1 MSIPKCGIYIPKFE
15 TEIWYKESAF
25 FLKQQMI
32 IELSLMFSLFI
43 RMIISF
49 EDLDGMV
56 FVEDDPGGEFLLQT
70 EFLAGFVP

>member
-1 MSIPKCGIYIPKFE
+1 M
-15 TEIWYKESAF
+15 
-25 FLKQQMI
+25 

-43 RMIISF
+43 RMIIGF

-56 FVEDDPGGEFLLQT
+56 VVEDDPGGWGLLQT

>member
-1 MSIPKCGIYIPKFE
+1 
-15 TEIWYKESAF
+15 
-25 FLKQQMI
+25 MI